1 MRRKS
6 KRRNYIIII
15 YNQIERKKLNYLKK
29 RKGTMSNELDTIK
42 QELVKE
48 KQLSN
53 FYHHLYEKEHAKNEE
68 LHAAL
73 LDLRKKCEKWYNSTE
88 MEEEMLVNKVR
99 L

>member
-1 MRRKS
+1 
-6 KRRNYIIII
+6 
-15 YNQIERKKLNYLKK
+15 
-29 RKGTMSNELDTIK
+29 MSNELDTIK
-42 QELVKE
+42 QELAKE

-53 FYHHLYEKEHAKNEE
+53 FYHHLYEREHAKNEE

-99 L
+99 IVSIGAVTCLNLLS